1 MKNYKYF
8 FRGQYEDNITSND
21 ILPEKGKK
29 KNLQEYDRYLKKFQY
44 HNALDSALKKNN
56 VEMIM
61 SVLEELIDRN
71 ALKLALLNRSEEDLE
86 QLLNFVLWKIKDP
99 KTQNILVHVFNLI
112 IDYYMVAFGTN
123 DIIDELFRKIY
134 DAIKEEI
141 AYEQGLTEINE
152 TIESI
157 NNIYNYYV

>member
-8 FRGQYEDNITSND
+8 FRGQYEDNITPND

-61 SVLEELIDRN
+61 SVFEELIDRN

-86 QLLNFVLWKIKDP
+86 QLLNFILWKIK
-99 KTQNILVHVFNLI
+99 LI
-112 IDYYMVAFGTN
+112 
-123 DIIDELFRKIY
+123 
-134 DAIKEEI
+134 
-141 AYEQGLTEINE
+141 
-152 TIESI
+152 S
-157 NNIYNYYV
+157 

>member
-1 MKNYKYF
+1 
-8 FRGQYEDNITSND
+8 
-21 ILPEKGKK
+21 
-29 KNLQEYDRYLKKFQY
+29 
-44 HNALDSALKKNN
+44 
-56 VEMIM
+56 MII
-61 SVLEELIDRN
+61 SVFEELIDRN

-86 QLLNFVLWKIKDP
+86 LLLNFILWKIRDP
-99 KTQNILVHVFNLI
+99 KTQNVLVHVFNLL

-123 DIIDELFRKIY
+123 NKIDELFKKIY

-141 AYEQGLTEINE
+141 TYEQGLTEINE